1 MKMNELIKE
10 GLCLIE
16 KSSIGHLPLFF
27 RNKLLYSINDK
38 EVINRISILCAFKVY
53 PIWKAS
59 VHYDYKIID
68 LLASCEDYCNHKISQ
83 TALEQ
88 KADELY
94 NYVQSLNDG
103 KNFAALM
110 AGSSSVQVAYELIND
125 TIYDE
130 NENIDDFDIDSTE
143 WDASFLA
150 SLAYNGGAESIND
163 IQHYKNKEFWTWY
176 LTDCTSMAYDKKKKI
191 INLDEITYPIFNVP
205 YQQREQERMYLHS
218 VTISTIFEKLKDLLN
233 YLLKLMEWQ
242 SINVTIYS
250 VACTSYDKVFYCKN
264 GVTDEYQLDI
274 NVLLYINNLVKEI
287 KKHMYA
293 LNRDEGGFFSLNIE
307 LDNLGNFKHIFNYDK
322 RDIVLQHKFRDED
335 FVKDFKTFHRKAS
348 FIPEWLKN
356 LLNNFKLL

>member
-1 MKMNELIKE
+1 MKINELITE
-10 GLCLIE
+10 GLFLIE

-27 RNKLLYSINDK
+27 RNKLLHSINDK
-38 EVINRISILCAFKVY
+38 EVINRISILCALKVY

-59 VHYDYKIID
+59 VHCDYKIID
-68 LLASCEDYCNHKISQ
+68 LLASCEDYCNQKVSQ
-83 TALEQ
+83 TALGQ
-88 KADELY
+88 QADKLY
-94 NYVQSLNDG
+94 SYVQSLNDG

-150 SLAYNGGAESIND
+150 SLAYNGGAESIDN
-163 IQHYKNKEFWTWY
+163 IQLSKNKKFWTWY
-176 LTDCTSMAYDKKKKI
+176 LTDCISIAHDKKKKI
-191 INLDEITYPIFNVP
+191 INLDEIVYPTYDVP
-205 YQQREQERMYLHS
+205 YQQREQEIMYLHN
-218 VTISTIFEKLKDLLN
+218 VTISATFEKLKDLLN

-264 GVTDEYQLDI
+264 GVTNEYQLDI

-287 KKHMYA
+287 KKYMYE
-293 LNRDEGGFFSLNIE
+293 LNRDEGGFFSLSIK
-307 LDNLGNFKHIFNYDK
+307 LDNQGDFKHIFNYDK

-335 FVKDFKTFHRKAS
+335 FAKDFRTFHRKAS

-356 LLNNFKLL
+356 LLTNFKLL